1 MHTVLKITNYLSLDT
16 SAKQLVNHLNNEK
29 IQLTFSEDAVL
40 TKLLELECIIHTKE
54 DLLEAGWPDRVVAP
68 TSLTQCISTLRRK
81 LEPFQD
87 IQLKAVARRGYQLH
101 ISEQSHVKVV
111 SLSDRNTIRAAFFD
125 VSLWVKILG
134 ALIFLGTL
142 IIFWYESEYHQ
153 VLKNTSQWQNDKEIE
168 LNIGGIHENVT
179 MYYKNDTDQLHASK
193 WQKHIAPKTN
203 LLNGLKGFSG
213 FALTNG
219 HSYSFATCPGYALN
233 DCDGQGIINITM
245 ITPEPAGVNMESF
258 IPLSKKM
265 ENRIRYNRVLIPEGD
280 VGDIVEHHY
289 HADVYFPIAGQKL
302 IRADLSISLVYQGEK
317 SGQIYTTTCI
327 TDEDC
332 ITTPIRLKTRGTFTQ
347 YQQSIG
353 GVDVDVFFTNIDQKD
368 FIKPEHVTD
377 SAMRFYREVKRMDIQ
392 EEQLIFFRIHTTEN
406 TAVWIMPFM
415 DGLVAWSRYERVQF

>member
-1 MHTVLKITNYLSLDT
+1 VHTVLKITNYLSLDT
-16 SAKQLVNHLNNEK
+16 SAKQLINHLNNEK
-29 IQLTFSEDAVL
+29 IPLTFSEHAVL
-40 TKLLELECIIHTKE
+40 TKLLDFECKIYTKE
-54 DLLEAGWPDRVVAP
+54 ELLEAGWPDRVVAP

-111 SLSDRNTIRAAFFD
+111 SLSDSDTIRAAFFD
-125 VSLWVKILG
+125 VSLLVKIAG
-134 ALIFLGTL
+134 ALVLFGIL
-142 IIFWYESEYHQ
+142 IIFWYGCEYHQ
-153 VLKNTSQWQNDKEIE
+153 VLKITSQWKSDKDIE
-168 LNIGGIHENVT
+168 LNIGGIRESAKVF
-179 MYYKNDTDQLHASK
+179 YKNDTDQLHESK

-203 LLNGLKGFSG
+203 QLKGLKGFSG

-219 HSYSFATCPGYALN
+219 SSYSFATCPGYTLN

-245 ITPEPAGVNMESF
+245 LTPEPAGINMESF

-265 ENRIRYNRVLIPEGD
+265 ETRIRYNRVLIPEGD
-280 VGDIVEHHY
+280 IGDIVEHHY

-302 IRADLSISLVYQGEK
+302 IRADLSISLVYQGENT
-317 SGQIYTTTCI
+317 GQIYTTTCI

-332 ITTPIRLKTRGTFTQ
+332 ITTPIKLKTRGTFNQ

-353 GVDVDVFFTNIDQKD
+353 DVDVDVFFTKIDQKE
-368 FIKPEHVTD
+368 FIKPEHVTE

-392 EEQLIFFRIHTTEN
+392 EEELVFFRVHTTEN

-415 DGLVAWSRYERVQF
+415 GDLVAWSRYERVQF